1 MVSFEKDKYE
11 RLIDSSS
18 LFSLDKEKE
27 RTAYKREALKM
38 VEYLYGYLMSVNKS
52 KYESYGLEIVDTA
65 KRCIENYNSEAG
77 RFLNY
82 FASAWKQTYGHI
94 VGNEIVQDTYKGIH
108 FTEAEERNFKK
119 YMRLAHS
126 MGVNTDSPE
135 FDIRVAEAM
144 GISIT
149 EIDALKK
156 MISVKPVSGT
166 FINEEGEEFSI
177 LDQIDSGEYTGEEI
191 FHLENAK
198 DFLDLLELV
207 YNELQERQKPMIAML
222 ITTKIAV
229 HVNDDTE
236 LLEYARQKAYYD
248 DDIFI
253 ESIQRGEQ
261 IQAKEIAG
269 KCGVLEASTSRTWKT
284 FKDKVIAGNSRRK

>member
-1 MVSFEKDKYE
+1 MSFEKDKYE
-11 RLIDSSS
+11 RMIDCSS